1 MKKPAAVEGLEFE
14 AKAQGGVIVA
24 DIDPRPPTPLGLRI
38 EGKNVYR
45 KNLPVTIRKAV
56 SGMCTQ
62 TASVMGTIQP
72 SATKTRYKNE
82 LIMREGD
89 VSLNI
94 PIPGTMPDG
103 KTPCTINAII
113 EIKKAGQE
121 KVRIE

>member
-24 DIDPRPPTPLGLRI
+24 DIDPLPPTPLGLRI

-45 KNLPVTIRKAV
+45 KNLPVTISKAV

-62 TASVMGTIQP
+62 GAPVVGTIP
-72 SATKTRYKNE
+72 PTATKTRYKADP
-82 LIMREGD
+82 IMREGD
-89 VSLNI
+89 ISPAI
-94 PIPGTMPDG
+94 PIIGTLPNG
-103 KTPCTINAII
+103 GTCTFNVTI